1 MVTSRMGITKDIA
14 SRKPHHAGVSVGL
27 DKDWRI
33 AWYGGKHSD
42 LGFCQLGLTEL
53 ARMITTTSQSLQ
65 TWWAVPMCKPSLQIV
80 LVSWLRLMSGYCY
93 LLHIG
98 SLNLIDYGDQSLILS
113 FGPETALA
121 SSFPPIV
128 FRERLRLYFQ
138 LERPELRGRH
148 SMFGLLDRYT
158 FGHSGFMSDPWIHL
172 CLDTRNSNLIS
183 PRFLNRWPLLPH
195 FLTIWQLM
203 LTAESCDKAKFM
215 LRDQTIDKIEFHVA
229 LGIHQHLGL
238 GSAVKARQSTM

>member
-27 DKDWRI
+27 DKDMCKKALLSCTKMCQVELQMWGTRHLNWRI

-53 ARMITTTSQSLQ
+53 VRMITTTSQSLQ

-80 LVSWLRLMSGYCY
+80 LVSWLSLFSGYCY

-121 SSFPPIV
+121 SSFPPMV

-148 SMFGLLDRYT
+148 GMFGLLDRYT

-172 CLDTRNSNLIS
+172 CLDTRNSNDFTKVS
-183 PRFLNRWPLLPH
+183 EP
-195 FLTIWQLM
+195 LTIAAPFSDNLATDADSRKLW
-203 LTAESCDKAKFM
+203 
-215 LRDQTIDKIEFHVA
+215 
-229 LGIHQHLGL
+229 
-238 GSAVKARQSTM
+238 